1 MESHVYKVNL
11 KWKNG
16 RVGKLSASGLPTEF
30 QVATPPEFDQ
40 GVPGIWSPEHLFT
53 ASVVSCFMTTF
64 LAIAHFSGLEFK
76 DFDCP
81 ADGKLEKVE
90 RQYQMT
96 EILLRPT
103 LTIFDEKFRAKAN
116 RILVKAESA
125 CLITHSIHTQVKLD
139 PTILID

>member
-1 MESHVYKVNL
+1 MESHIYKVNL
-11 KWKNG
+11 KWEKG
-16 RVGKLSASGLPTEF
+16 REGVLSSPELNTNVR
-30 QVATPPEFDQ
+30 VATPPEFDQ
-40 GVPGIWSPEHLFT
+40 GVPGIWSPEHLYT

-64 LAIAHFSGLEFK
+64 LAIAHYSGLEFK

-81 ADGKLEKVE
+81 ADGKLGKVE

-116 RILVKAESA
+116 RILVKADSA
-125 CLITHSIHTQVKLD
+125 CLITQSIHTKVKLE
-139 PTILID
+139 PTILLD